1 MCTNETFLKIR
12 RKADVTDSVGR
23 SDGLR
28 QLEQSEV
35 IIISIWIVGHRKV
48 LVITRV
54 NKNIVDFAYNF
65 AISRNLKQAL

>member
-12 RKADVTDSVGR
+12 RQADVTDFVGR